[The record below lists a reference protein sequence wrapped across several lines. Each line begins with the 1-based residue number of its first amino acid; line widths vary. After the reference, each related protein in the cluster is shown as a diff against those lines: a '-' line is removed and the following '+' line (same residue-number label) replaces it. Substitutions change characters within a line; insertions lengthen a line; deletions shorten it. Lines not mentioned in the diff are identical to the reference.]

1 RARTDPSRRAGAGS
15 ARRTRVPDLPC
26 ARRARRA
33 RTVHCGRAPAPPAPA
48 PRRAPG
54 SPACVTTSR
63 TGPWTE
69 STTAKRALS
78 GRAELLEEP
87 RTLRSHRLV
96 PLVLRDCAALELEP
110 RLLRPLLPCE
120 HLPQEQ
126 VRVAHVGA
134 LLGVAPERLA
144 RLVQP
149 ALLGEDRPQ
158 LTPSQ
163 AVLGRDRQRAP
174 DLADALLG
182 LTNLVQGPAKVA
194 LRQHP
199 RLVERVA
206 RRLVQRRDRLG
217 EASLLDVERAQVGHR
232 LAVVRPHL
240 QRPLEF
246 PLAVL
251 RPAERPGV
259 DDAEAETGLRGLLV
273 IDRHQV
279 FLERALRV
287 ALVQQVVPELLVD

>member
-1 RARTDPSRRAGAGS
+1 PPDPPRGRASGTAAPSRRALRRNRARTDPPRRAGAGS

-120 HLPQEQ
+120 NLPQEQ

-134 LLGVAPERLA
+134 LLGVPAEGLA
-144 RLVQP
+144 RLVEL
-149 ALLGEDRPQ
+149 ALLGEDRPELPPPQ
-158 LTPSQ
+158 TI
-163 AVLGRDRQRAP
+163 LGRYRQR
-174 DLADALLG
+174 
-182 LTNLVQGPAKVA
+182 
-194 LRQHP
+194 
-199 RLVERVA
+199 
-206 RRLVQRRDRLG
+206 
-217 EASLLDVERAQVGHR
+217 
-232 LAVVRPHL
+232 
-240 QRPLEF
+240 
-246 PLAVL
+246 
-251 RPAERPGV
+251 
-259 DDAEAETGLRGLLV
+259 
-273 IDRHQV
+273 
-279 FLERALRV
+279 
-287 ALVQQVVPELLVD
+287 